1 MRRKPTNVSREK
13 RLRRPPKPVFALT
26 GIVIGTFV
34 GEGVALLIE
43 VVIAQPSR
51 WIMLAGGVVGG
62 LLGLLAETGRYCWRK
77 HKYRSVEN
85 AWRRCPRICEHAA

>member
-1 MRRKPTNVSREK
+1 MNVRRKPTNVSREE

-26 GIVIGTFV
+26 GIVVGAFV
-34 GEGVALLIE
+34 GEALAVAIE
-43 VVIAQPSR
+43 VAFAQPSR

-77 HKYRSVEN
+77 HK
-85 AWRRCPRICEHAA
+85 RRTAEEQ